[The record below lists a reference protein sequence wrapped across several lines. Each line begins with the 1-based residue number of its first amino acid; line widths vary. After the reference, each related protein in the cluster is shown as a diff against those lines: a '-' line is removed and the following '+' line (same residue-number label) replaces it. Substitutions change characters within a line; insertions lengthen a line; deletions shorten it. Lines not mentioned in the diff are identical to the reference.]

1 MIEELVC
8 CLQPDVVVNCAALSI
23 PRACEMDPES
33 AISINVPSA
42 LVKWLST
49 FGEISPLL
57 IHLST
62 DQVYEGTKSFYN
74 EEDDTIP
81 VNVYGKSK
89 VAAEKFI
96 STNYRNYAILRSS
109 IIYGP
114 QSISPVPK
122 SLPIQWIDGV
132 LAKEEYANFFH
143 DEYRCPVY
151 IKDLVTIIVK
161 ITNKWISDGE
171 RRQHIL
177 NVGGPDR
184 VSRIKMAE
192 VVAEVRGYNNSVIKP
207 VSASSVDRGVNS
219 PSDISMDITR
229 LIQIIGIS
237 PTSFTDGV
245 RLTLDSE
252 T

>member
-1 MIEELVC
+1 MVHR
-8 CLQPDVVVNCAALSI
+8 VSHLS
-23 PRACEMDPES
+23 
-33 AISINVPSA
+33 PS
-42 LVKWLST
+42 LFLFRFFLPYIVFNFVTST
-49 FGEISPLL
+49 FFKHFLDIPFLKIVLFILAIILSNLLL
-57 IHLST
+57 IM
-62 DQVYEGTKSFYN
+62 
-74 EEDDTIP
+74 
-81 VNVYGKSK
+81 
-89 VAAEKFI
+89 
-96 STNYRNYAILRSS
+96 
-109 IIYGP
+109 
-114 QSISPVPK
+114 
-122 SLPIQWIDGV
+122 QWIDGV